1 MEILYQEPVMAFTYS
16 CQALIILL
24 VVIGIISF
32 ITCLVSSD
40 KKIWK
45 PAGIAAITV
54 FIISCIVLM
63 FGPRT
68 ETGRYEYM
76 VQFND
81 DVPFVEV
88 YEKYEVLEQRG
99 NVWTIRDKEIE

>member
-16 CQALIILL
+16 CQALITFL
-24 VVIGIISF
+24 VIIGAIGFVI
-32 ITCLVSSD
+32 CLISSD

-54 FIISCIVLM
+54 FLVSCLLLM
-63 FGPRT
+63 FGPKT

-76 VQFND
+76 VQFKND
-81 DVPFVEV
+81 TSFVEI
-88 YEKYEVLEQRG
+88 YEKYEVLEQKG
-99 NVWTIRDKEIE
+99 NVWIIQDKEIE

>member
-1 MEILYQEPVMAFTYS
+1 MEILYQEPIMALTYA
-16 CQALIILL
+16 CQALITFL
-24 VVIGIISF
+24 VVIGAVSF
-32 ITCLVSSD
+32 ITCVVSND

-45 PAGIAAITV
+45 PTGIIAL
-54 FIISCIVLM
+54 IVLIVSCLLLTI
-63 FGPRT
+63 GPKT

-81 DVPFVEV
+81 DVSFVEV

-99 NVWTIRDKEIE
+99 NVWTIQDKEIE

>member
-1 MEILYQEPVMAFTYS
+1 MEILYQEPIMALTYA
-16 CQALIILL
+16 CQALITFL
-24 VVIGIISF
+24 VVIGAVNFII
-32 ITCLVSSD
+32 CVVSND

-45 PAGIAAITV
+45 PTGIIAL
-54 FIISCIVLM
+54 IVLIVSYLLLTI
-63 FGPRT
+63 GPKT

-81 DVPFVEV
+81 DVSFVEV

-99 NVWTIRDKEIE
+99 NVWTIQDKEIK